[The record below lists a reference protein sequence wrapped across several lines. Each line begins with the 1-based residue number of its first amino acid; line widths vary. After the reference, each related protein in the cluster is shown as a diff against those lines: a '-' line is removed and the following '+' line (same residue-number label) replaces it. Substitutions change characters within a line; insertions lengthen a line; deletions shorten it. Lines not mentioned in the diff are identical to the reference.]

1 MDAEKLVRGITHPLN
16 YNRPLTNGADMTQSS
31 RRNFLKTSAA
41 GAVAVTGASGAA
53 VGSVQAQSM
62 ALKSAI
68 EARADEISSK
78 LFVDDGLV
86 IPIAT
91 KPTVS
96 TLAKGLDR
104 TLVLGG
110 GGEYY
115 IAWYCGFLHGLFE
128 AGLNMAQLPEMV
140 VGTSAGSYVGSSL
153 MSGEFNRLRTEFD
166 FFGKFPEILAKIAPV
181 AKPNI
186 SQLRAAQINMS
197 ATDGSIATRKVIGH
211 AALAASNKLNGE
223 RLERLAAL
231 LTGDSK
237 TDWPTNRMY
246 TTGIDCYTGERI
258 VVGQQTA
265 RKNGIA
271 LAHGAAASSS
281 LPGVAGPTL
290 LGQRYVMDGGICS
303 NPAHV
308 DLVAGSK
315 RALVITLT
323 DGVTGAILT
332 TIPHPI
338 AQNIEDIKAT
348 GTKVKWVVAGTPKG
362 VDLLDPKQIAG
373 ALRTGYE
380 RAKTEAPQIKEF
392 WA

>member
-1 MDAEKLVRGITHPLN
+1 
-16 YNRPLTNGADMTQSS
+16 MTQSS
-31 RRNFLKTSAA
+31 RRHFLKTSAVS
-41 GAVAVTGASGAA
+41 AVAVTGVSGVTVDSAR
-53 VGSVQAQSM
+53 AQSM
-62 ALKSAI
+62 PQQSSVATKANAI
-68 EARADEISSK
+68 SNQ
-78 LFVDDGLV
+78 LFADDGLT
-86 IPIAT
+86 IPIAE
-91 KPTVS
+91 KPSVS
-96 TLAKGLDR
+96 KLAQGLDR
-104 TLVLGG
+104 TMVLGG

-115 IAWYCGFLHGLFE
+115 IAWYCGFFHGLIE
-128 AGLNMAQLPEMV
+128 AGLDMVQLPEMV
-140 VGTSAGSYVGSSL
+140 VGTSAGSYMGSSL
-153 MSGEFNRLRTEFD
+153 LSGEFTRLRTEFD
-166 FFGKFPEILAKIAPV
+166 FFGKFPEIFAKLTPLTQ
-181 AKPNI
+181 PNI
-186 SQLRAAQINMS
+186 SQMRADQINMS
-197 ATDGSIATRKVIGH
+197 ATDGSIETRKIIGN
-211 AALAASNKLNGE
+211 AALAANNKLNGAH
-223 RLERLAAL
+223 LEKLAAL

-237 TDWPTNRMY
+237 TSWPTKRMY
-246 TTGIDCYTGERI
+246 TTGVDCYTGERI

-265 RKNGIA
+265 RKNGIP

-315 RALVITLT
+315 RALIITLT

-338 AQNIEDIKAT
+338 AQNIEDVKAT
-348 GTKVKWVVAGTPKG
+348 GTKVTWVVAGTPKG

-380 RAKTEAPQIKEF
+380 RSKIEAPTIKEF

>member
-1 MDAEKLVRGITHPLN
+1 
-16 YNRPLTNGADMTQSS
+16 MTQSS
-31 RRNFLKTSAA
+31 RRHFLKRSAI
-41 GAVAVTGASGAA
+41 GVAAI
-53 VGSVQAQSM
+53 GSVSGVSIPSAQAQTKIQKSTIE
-62 ALKSAI
+62 LKAS
-68 EARADEISSK
+68 EISNK
-78 LFVDDGLV
+78 LFDDDGLA

-96 TLAKGLDR
+96 KLAKGLDR
-104 TLVLGG
+104 TMVLGG

-115 IAWYCGFLHGLFE
+115 IAWYCGFFHGLLE
-128 AGLNMAQLPEMV
+128 AGLDMAKLPEMV
-140 VGTSAGSYVGSSL
+140 VGTSAGSYMGSSL
-153 MSGEFNRLRTEFD
+153 LSGEFSRLRTEFD
-166 FFGKFPEILAKIAPV
+166 FFGKFPEIFARIAPV

-186 SQLRAAQINMS
+186 SQMRADQINMS
-197 ATDGSIATRKVIGH
+197 AKDGSIETRRIIGH
-211 AALAASNKLNGE
+211 AALASNNKLNGDRIE
-223 RLERLAAL
+223 KVAAL

-237 TDWPTNRMY
+237 KDWPTSRMY
-246 TTGIDCYTGERI
+246 TTGVDCYSGERI
-258 VVGQQTA
+258 VVSQQTA
-265 RKNGIA
+265 RKNNIP

-315 RALVITLT
+315 RALIITLT

-338 AQNIEDIKAT
+338 AQNIEEIKAT
-348 GTKVKWVVAGTPKG
+348 GTKVKWIVAGTPKG

-373 ALRTGYE
+373 ALRTGYD
-380 RAKTEAPQIKEF
+380 RAKIEAAKIKEF

>member
-1 MDAEKLVRGITHPLN
+1 
-16 YNRPLTNGADMTQSS
+16 MTQSS

-41 GAVAVTGASGAA
+41 GSLAIAGASGIVIDSAK
-53 VGSVQAQSM
+53 AQS
-62 ALKSAI
+62 ASPKPTIQTKAN
-68 EARADEISSK
+68 EISAK
-78 LFVDDGLV
+78 LFADDGLA

-91 KPTVS
+91 KPTIS
-96 TLAKGLDR
+96 SLAKGLDR
-104 TLVLGG
+104 TMVLGG

-115 IAWYCGFLHGLFE
+115 IAWYCGFFHGLIE
-128 AGLNMAQLPEMV
+128 AGLDMARLPEMV
-140 VGTSAGSYVGSSL
+140 VGTSAGSYMGSSL
-153 MSGEFNRLRTEFD
+153 LSGEFNRLRTEFD
-166 FFGKFPEILAKIAPV
+166 FFGKFPEIFAKIAPLT
-181 AKPNI
+181 KPNI
-186 SQLRAAQINMS
+186 SQIRADQLNMS
-197 ATDGSIATRKVIGH
+197 ATDGSIETRKIIGN
-211 AALAASNKLNGE
+211 AALAANNKLNGDRVE
-223 RLERLAAL
+223 RVAAL

-237 TDWPTNRMY
+237 KNWPTSRMY

-265 RKNGIA
+265 RKNSIP
-271 LAHGAAASSS
+271 LAHGVAASSS

-315 RALVITLT
+315 RALIITLT

-348 GTKVKWVVAGTPKG
+348 GTKVKWIVAGTPKG

-373 ALRTGYE
+373 ALRTGHK
-380 RAKTEAPQIKEF
+380 RAKMEAPTIKSF
-392 WA
+392 WGWD

>member
-1 MDAEKLVRGITHPLN
+1 
-16 YNRPLTNGADMTQSS
+16 MTQSS
-31 RRNFLKTSAA
+31 RRNFLKTSAI
-41 GAVAVTGASGAA
+41 GVAAIGSVSGASVPSA
-53 VGSVQAQSM
+53 QAQSKIQKSTIE
-62 ALKSAI
+62 LKAN
-68 EARADEISSK
+68 EISNK
-78 LFVDDGLV
+78 LFDDDGLA

-96 TLAKGLDR
+96 KLAKGLDR
-104 TLVLGG
+104 TMVLGG

-115 IAWYCGFLHGLFE
+115 IAWYCGFFHGLLE
-128 AGLNMAQLPEMV
+128 AGLDMAKIPEMV
-140 VGTSAGSYVGSSL
+140 VGTSAGSYMGSSL
-153 MSGEFNRLRTEFD
+153 LSGEFSRLRTEFD
-166 FFGKFPEILAKIAPV
+166 FFGKFPEIFAAIAPV

-186 SQLRAAQINMS
+186 SQMRADQINMS
-197 ATDGSIATRKVIGH
+197 AKDGSVETRRTIGH
-211 AALAASNKLNGE
+211 AALAANNKLNSDRIE
-223 RLERLAAL
+223 KLAAL

-237 TDWPTNRMY
+237 KDWPTSRMH
-246 TTGIDCYTGERI
+246 TTGVDCYSGERI
-258 VVGQQTA
+258 VVSQQTA
-265 RKNGIA
+265 RKNNIP

-315 RALVITLT
+315 RALIITLT

-338 AQNIEDIKAT
+338 TQNIEEIKAT
-348 GTKVKWVVAGTPKG
+348 GTKVKWIVAGTPKG

-373 ALRTGYE
+373 ALRTGHD
-380 RAKTEAPQIKEF
+380 RAKIEAAKIKEF